1 MEMTSCWTAI
11 RTERALSAAHVGT
24 TALASR
30 TRLAATKQ
38 INGLSTP
45 VVGFVGVPAYTA
57 DQESH
62 PPRGN
67 PPV

>member
-1 MEMTSCWTAI
+1 MEMTRCWTAI
-11 RTERALSAAHVGT
+11 RTDRALTAAHEGT
-24 TALASR
+24 TMLASR
-30 TRLAATKQ
+30 TRLGATKL
-38 INGLSTP
+38 NGLSMP